1 MATTTTFIDHQHT
14 VASSNVSNLAAYN
27 QTAGHC
33 ICVIFSF
40 YDAASGTTPATISD
54 TAGNTYVKACGPIGD
69 SSGPGNNF
77 YGYVYYAKNCLGNAA
92 NVIQIT
98 YPAASNIGYN
108 TVYAWDIAGA
118 DPNGPLDQVAFHN
131 TASGTPTSD
140 YITTSQPDAALIL
153 YIGSTNG
160 FSTYTAPLIG
170 GVSAT
175 NDGNDGYTANTAIG
189 AHLDV
194 TGGRLP
200 GIFGTASSGTS
211 PNIAFLVSFV
221 PAPTPSGNL
230 VQQKWQEL
238 VAMPAQTQKMPVTL
252 TTGNFVAVVAMP
264 GNASHSTVTS
274 MTDDLGNTYYLATGS
289 DGFNSSVF
297 SGAAMEIWYAENVT
311 GGAGF
316 ITVVYSAGSGYGF
329 NFMQVAEYTGVL
341 SSSSFDTATTAN
353 GTSGTPG
360 ASVTLATAAELVIGA
375 CLTGTNNPTW
385 STMTDRAVGVAAGAG
400 MLYGDATPGAS
411 GSFSANGTV
420 TGTPA
425 FIISVAAFKLTTT
438 IFGTPQFAS
447 GETITGGTVSASA
460 VNTATGDLIVVG
472 VRADT
477 ATSYAV
483 SDTAGNTYVPLTQH
497 LSGLTGARLQWFYVL
512 SAIANATNVVLVTA
526 SGGTPV
532 VFDVAVW
539 DYPLTAAADFDV
551 DTAIQDT
558 STASSA
564 SSPSFNTSGTDE
576 IILGLIGVGSV
587 NGTTFSGGTGAQG
600 TVYSTTAPAGSPGIG
615 TLQRAGASSGGPVST
630 TLTGETVAFGVSP
643 AADVSVIAIA
653 FKKFVA
659 PPPPPS
665 GGFIC
670 FVVTA

>member
-14 VASSNVSNLAAYN
+14 VVSTNVSNLAAYN

-54 TAGNTYVKACGPIGD
+54 TAGNTYIKACGPIGD

-98 YPAASNIGYN
+98 YPSASNIGYN
-108 TVYAWDIAGA
+108 TAYAWDIAGV
-118 DPNGPLDQVAFHN
+118 DPNGPLDEVAFH
-131 TASGTPTSD
+131 TQTGGVPSSD
-140 YITTSQPDAALIL
+140 YITTSQPDAALIF
-153 YIGSTNG
+153 YAGSTNG

-175 NDGNDGYTANTAIG
+175 NDGVDGYTANTAIG

-200 GIFGTASSGTS
+200 SIFATASSGTT
-211 PNIAFLVSFV
+211 PNLNFLVSFV

-238 VAMPAQTQKMPVTL
+238 VAVPASSQVIPVTL

-264 GNASHSTVTS
+264 GNSGHATVTS
-274 MTDDLGNTYYLATGS
+274 MTDDLGNTYHLATGS
-289 DGFNSSVF
+289 NGFSGSVF
-297 SGAAMEIWYAENVT
+297 SGSAIEIWYAENVT

-316 ITVVYSAGSGYGF
+316 ITAVYTPGSGYGF

-341 SSSSFDTATTAN
+341 SSSSFDTATN
-353 GTSGTPG
+353 TSGFSATPG
-360 ASVTLATAAELVIGA
+360 VSITLATANELVIGV
-375 CLTGTNNPTW
+375 CLTQTGNPTW
-385 STMTDRAVGVAAGAG
+385 SGLTDRAVGVAAGAG
-400 MLYGDATPGAS
+400 MLYGDAEPGTS
-411 GSFSANGTV
+411 GSFSVGGTV
-420 TGTPA
+420 TGTPS
-425 FIISVAAFKLTTT
+425 FIISAAAFKLVTT

-447 GETITGGTVSASA
+447 GEAITTGTVSASA
-460 VNTATGDLIVVG
+460 VNTATGDFIVVG

-483 SDTAGNTYVPLTQH
+483 SDTALNTYVPLTQY
-497 LSGLTGARLQWFYVL
+497 LSAYGARLQWFYVL
-512 SAIANATNVVLVTA
+512 SATANASNVITVTA
-526 SGGTPV
+526 SGGTPG

-539 DYPLTAAADFDV
+539 DFPITGGTVAFDV

-558 STASSA
+558 PSASSA
-564 SSPSFNTSGTDE
+564 SSAAFTTTGTDE
-576 IILGLIGVGSV
+576 IIFGLIGTGSV
-587 NGTTFSGGTGAQG
+587 NGTVFSGGTGAQG
-600 TVYSTTAPAGSPGIG
+600 TTYSTSSPSGSPGIG
-615 TLQRAGASSGGPVST
+615 SLKRGAACSGPAT
-630 TLTGETVAFGVSP
+630 TPLVAETVVFGISP
-643 AADVSVIAIA
+643 STNVGIIAAA